1 MGELD
6 EAAWKI
12 AGRLML
18 LVHIRDFSD
27 GYVSDASSK
36 SRLWHDHKSLT
47 EYGYDMTACRC
58 VSDRNNRTYDIS
70 YGSVPNVAQMA
81 ARRS

>member
-6 EAAWKI
+6 EAAWSI

-27 GYVSDASSK
+27 GYISDASSK

-58 VSDRNNRTYDIS
+58 VSDRKKLIHDIS